1 VKHPQLKLT
10 RRSLFRAAGGV
21 AFATPWLESIAQTA
35 APKRFISLYHP
46 NGVHRPQWDPT
57 VSGSTFMFGASQT
70 ELAPFKSDLMYLQ
83 GIDMKTALSGAGEQ
97 HQRGLAGLL
106 TGRKIEAGSFTGND
120 GTTAGWASG
129 ISIDQELVKVL
140 GEGAR
145 VASLQLGVNAGERDV
160 SGCLSYAGPAT
171 PLLPQND
178 PRQTF
183 ARLFDVNPAPND
195 VGEPLRRRRASVLDA
210 VREQFALLKS
220 RVSTA
225 DRVQLDT
232 HLDRVRQLELRLT
245 ALPLP
250 VQCQTA
256 MQPPEVLWAT
266 EKAMP
271 EVAKLQL
278 DLMVLAMACDLTR
291 VATVMFSDAK
301 NHIALPFI
309 NVFGDVHN
317 ISHMSNQDVGREDLA
332 KRDRWQAEQLAYLLG
347 KLKESKIEGGGNLL
361 ENTLVFWGSEVAE
374 GNLHSHN
381 DMPFLV
387 AGGGAKWK
395 MGRVLKFDVARPH
408 NDLLLSILQGLGG
421 THASFGDPAFVTGP
435 LTGLT

>member
-1 VKHPQLKLT
+1 MKLT
-10 RRSLFRAAGGV
+10 RRSLLRGVGGL
-21 AFATPWLESIAQTA
+21 AFATPWLESFAQA
-35 APKRFISLYHP
+35 APPKRFIAIYHP
-46 NGVHRPQWDPT
+46 NGVHTPQWSPT
-57 VSGSTFMFGASQT
+57 VVGTDFTFGASQT
-70 ELAPFKSDLMYLQ
+70 ALAPFKSDLMYLR
-83 GIDMKTALSGAGEQ
+83 GLDMKCALSGAGEQ
-97 HQRGLAGLL
+97 HQRGLVGLL

-129 ISIDQELVKVL
+129 ISIDQELVKVV
-140 GEGAR
+140 GQGAR

-160 SGCLSYAGPAT
+160 SGCLSYAGAAA

-183 ARLFDVNPAPND
+183 ARLFDINPAPD
-195 VGEPLRRRRASVLDA
+195 DKGEPLRRRRTSVLDA
-210 VREQFALLKS
+210 VREQFTVLKG
-220 RVSTA
+220 RVSVA
-225 DRVQLDT
+225 DRVQLEA
-232 HLDRVRQLELRLT
+232 HLERVRQLELRLT

-250 VQCQTA
+250 QQCQSAT
-256 MQPPEVLWAT
+256 QPAEVQWAT

-278 DLMVLAMACDLTR
+278 DLLALALACDLTR

-317 ISHMSNQDVGREDLA
+317 ISHLSTLDAQREDLA

-347 KLKESKIEGGGNLL
+347 RLKATHEGGNNLL
-361 ENTLVFWGSEVAE
+361 DSSLVFWGSEVAE
-374 GNLHSHN
+374 GNIHSHN
-381 DMPFLV
+381 DMPFVV
-387 AGGGAKWK
+387 AGHAAKWK
-395 MGRVLKFDVARPH
+395 MGRVVQFANARPH
-408 NDLLLSILQGLGG
+408 NDLLLSMLHGFGG
-421 THASFGDPAFVTGP
+421 TQASFGDPSFFTGP

>member
-1 VKHPQLKLT
+1 MKLS
-10 RRSLFRAAGGV
+10 RRALFRAAGGL
-21 AFATPWLESIAQTA
+21 AFATPWLESFAQSA
-35 APKRFISLYHP
+35 APKRFIALYHP
-46 NGVHRPQWDPT
+46 NGVHTSQWAPT
-57 VSGSTFMFGASQT
+57 VTGTDFTFGASQT
-70 ELAPFKSDLMYLQ
+70 ALAPFKSDLMYVQ
-83 GIDMKTALSGAGEQ
+83 GLDMKCALSGAGEQ
-97 HQRGLAGLL
+97 HQRGIVGLL

-129 ISIDQELVKVL
+129 ISVDQELVKVV

-145 VASLQLGVNAGERDV
+145 VGSLQLGVNAGERDV
-160 SGCLSYAGPAT
+160 SGCFSYAGAAT

-183 ARLFDVNPAPND
+183 ARLFDVNPKPND
-195 VGEPLRRRRASVLDA
+195 EGEPLRRRRASVLDA
-210 VREQFALLKS
+210 VREQFGFLKN
-220 RVSTA
+220 RVSAA

-250 VQCQTA
+250 VKCQSA
-256 MQPPEVLWAT
+256 MQPPELMFAT

-278 DLMVLAMACDLTR
+278 DLLVLGLACDLTR

-301 NHIALPFI
+301 NHIALPFL
-309 NVFGDVHN
+309 NVLGDVHN
-317 ISHMSNQDVGREDLA
+317 ISHLSNFDVAREDLA

-347 KLKESKIEGGGNLL
+347 RLKDTTEGGQTLL
-361 ENTLVFWGSEVAE
+361 DSSLIFWGSEVAE
-374 GNLHSHN
+374 GNVHSHN

-387 AGGGAKWK
+387 AGHATKWK
-395 MGRVLKFDVARPH
+395 MGRVVKFEAGRPH
-408 NDLLLSILQGLGG
+408 NDLLLSMLQGFGG
-421 THASFGDPAFVTGP
+421 AQTSFGDPAFFTGA
-435 LTGLT
+435 LSGLT

>member
-1 VKHPQLKLT
+1 VKLT
-10 RRSLFRAAGGV
+10 RRSLLRAAGGL
-21 AFATPWLESIAQTA
+21 AFATPWLESVAQTV
-35 APKRFISLYHP
+35 PPRRFITLYHP
-46 NGVHRPQWDPT
+46 NGVHTSQWAPVVTGADFT
-57 VSGSTFMFGASQT
+57 FGASQSP
-70 ELAPFKSDLMYLQ
+70 LAPFKSDLMYLQ
-83 GIDMKTALSGAGEQ
+83 GLELKCALSGAGEQ
-97 HQRGLAGLL
+97 HQRGLSGLL
-106 TGRKIEAGSFTGND
+106 TGRKIEAGTFTGND

-129 ISIDQELVKVL
+129 ISLDQELVKVL

-160 SGCLSYAGPAT
+160 SGCVSYAGAAT

-183 ARLFDVNPAPND
+183 ARLFDINPRPND
-195 VGEPLRRRRASVLDA
+195 QGEPLRRRRTSVLDA
-210 VREQFALLKS
+210 VREQFALLKG
-220 RVSTA
+220 RVSAT

-232 HLDRVRQLELRLT
+232 HLERVRQLELRLT

-250 VQCQTA
+250 VQCQSAT
-256 MQPPEVLWAT
+256 QPPQTLWST

-278 DLMVLAMACDLTR
+278 DLLVLALACDLTR

-301 NHIALPFI
+301 NHIALPFL

-317 ISHMSNQDVGREDLA
+317 LSHLSNTDPQREDLA

-347 KLKESKIEGGGNLL
+347 KLKATVEGSGNLL
-361 ENTLVFWGSEVAE
+361 DSSLVFWGSEVSE
-374 GNLHSHN
+374 GNLHSHS

-387 AGGGAKWK
+387 AGHAAKWK
-395 MGRVLKFDVARPH
+395 MGRVVKFDVARPH
-408 NDLLLSILQGLGG
+408 NDLLLSMLQGLGG
-421 THASFGDPAFVTGP
+421 TQAGFGDPAF
-435 LTGLT
+435 LTGALPGLT

>member
-1 VKHPQLKLT
+1 MKLS
-10 RRSLFRAAGGV
+10 RRALFRAAGGL
-21 AFATPWLESIAQTA
+21 AFATPWLESFAQTA
-35 APKRFISLYHP
+35 APRRFIALYHP
-46 NGVHRPQWDPT
+46 NGVHTSQWAPT
-57 VSGSTFMFGASQT
+57 VTGADFTFGASQT
-70 ELAPFKSDLMYLQ
+70 ALAPFKSHLMYVQ
-83 GIDMKTALSGAGEQ
+83 GLDMKCALSGAGEQ
-97 HQRGLAGLL
+97 HQRGLVGLL
-106 TGRKIEAGSFTGND
+106 TGRKIEAGTFTGND

-129 ISIDQELVKVL
+129 ISVDQELVKVV

-145 VASLQLGVNAGERDV
+145 VGSLQLGVNAGERDV
-160 SGCLSYAGPAT
+160 SGCFSYAAAAT

-183 ARLFDVNPAPND
+183 ARLFDINPKPND
-195 VGEPLRRRRASVLDA
+195 EGEPLRKRRTSVLDA
-210 VREQFALLKS
+210 VREQFGFLKN
-220 RVSTA
+220 RVSAA

-250 VQCQTA
+250 VRCQSA
-256 MQPPEVLWAT
+256 AQPPEVLWAT

-278 DLMVLAMACDLTR
+278 DLLVLGLACDLTR

-301 NHIALPFI
+301 NHIALPFL

-317 ISHMSNQDVGREDLA
+317 ISHLSNFDVAREDLA

-347 KLKESKIEGGGNLL
+347 KLKETTEGSQTLL
-361 ENTLVFWGSEVAE
+361 DSSLIFWGSEVAE
-374 GNLHSHN
+374 GNVHSHN

-387 AGGGAKWK
+387 AGHATKWK
-395 MGRVLKFDVARPH
+395 MGRVVKFETGRPH
-408 NDLLLSILQGLGG
+408 NDLLLSMLQGFGG
-421 THASFGDPAFVTGP
+421 TQTTFGDPAFFTGP
-435 LTGLT
+435 LSGLT